1 MWALL
6 LLCCLTPSIVLGQY
20 SWEQY
25 SSTELSVR
33 QWHSSIC
40 STGNNIVTYGG
51 YNNLD
56 DEALNDLLAYSPAEQ
71 RWASIYTAGGPTGGR
86 YSHTASL
93 VHGKMLIIGGRNL
106 TSYISEVWE
115 LDLGTFCRF
124 TQTTIRTFT
133 QPPTA
138 AATYEWQR
146 LPELPFPRAGHSTVV
161 SDDGVVYTIGGAEGA
176 PLYLNSKTVPFPLVL
191 ASVFF

>member
-1 MWALL
+1 MWAWL

-33 QWHSSIC
+33 QWHSSVC
-40 STGNNIVTYGG
+40 VSEGNTIVTYGG

-71 RWASIYTAGGPTGGR
+71 RWSSIYAAGGPAGGR

-93 VHGKMLIIGGRNL
+93 VNGKMLIIGGRNL

-115 LDLGTFCRF
+115 LDLGTFEAH
-124 TQTTIRTFT
+124 TNIISNI
-133 QPPTA
+133 
-138 AATYEWQR
+138 
-146 LPELPFPRAGHSTVV
+146 H
-161 SDDGVVYTIGGAEGA
+161 
-176 PLYLNSKTVPFPLVL
+176 
-191 ASVFF
+191 